1 MTTEIDFTIWR
12 GTNAPALIW
21 EFGVTLAEGDVV
33 ELLVRD
39 RFGQQK
45 LTRET
50 GVDSDIVLDLDLNR
64 VTWSPSIDVRNSID
78 LGRLTTYL
86 LELHVGG
93 SESVEATGWLIGR
106 NGPGGTDPI
115 VGRVEPGPR
124 GEEGPPGEV
133 TRAQAISLSLIFG

>member
-1 MTTEIDFTIWR
+1 MTNQIDFTIWR

-21 EFGVTLAEGDVV
+21 EFGITLAEGDSVQ
-33 ELLVRD
+33 LLVRD

-50 GVDSDIVLDLDLNR
+50 GVDSDLVLDLDTNR
-64 VTWSPSIDVRNSID
+64 VTWSPSIVVRDGID

-124 GEEGPPGEV
+124 GPEGPGV
-133 TRAQAISLSLIFG
+133 TATQSIVNALIFG